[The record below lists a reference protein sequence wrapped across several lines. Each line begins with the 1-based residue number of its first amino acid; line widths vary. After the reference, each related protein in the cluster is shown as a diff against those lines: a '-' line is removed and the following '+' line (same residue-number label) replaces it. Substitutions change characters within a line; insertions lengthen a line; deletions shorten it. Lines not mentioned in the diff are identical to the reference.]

1 MIVVRAPFR
10 LPLGGGGTDLPSYY
24 HKNEGFLITA
34 AVNKYMY
41 ININEPAIVNKIKLN
56 YSKVEIVSPEEI
68 DSLQHEIVRESLKYL
83 NAIRPMEISS
93 MADLSAGTGMG
104 SSSSYTVGLLKALNA
119 MLRRDISTHDLAEEA
134 CKVEIELMGK
144 PIGKQDQYASAF
156 GGIIQLD
163 IDRLGNVKVTPLKLD
178 HEVIYEL
185 ENRLLMFYTD
195 IERDANTIL
204 DEQSKKISESKSAQ
218 LKESKISALD
228 YMDKIK
234 AIGYKIKDTLLDDD
248 VDAFGKLL
256 HEHWLTKKS
265 VSDKMSNSK
274 IDNWYD
280 LAMKNGALG
289 GKIMGAGG
297 GGFLLLCTENGKR
310 KHLRKTME
318 NAGLKYMDFKFDWE
332 GAKVLVNI

>member
-163 IDRLGNVKVTPLKLD
+163 IDRLGKVKVTPLNLD

-204 DEQSKKISESKSAQ
+204 GEQSKKISESKS
-218 LKESKISALD
+218 KESKISALD

-248 VDAFGKLL
+248 IDAFGKLL

-265 VSDKMSNSK
+265 VSDKMSTSK
-274 IDNWYD
+274 IDNWYE

-297 GGFLLLCTENGKR
+297 GGFLLLCTKNGKR

>member
-24 HKNEGFLITA
+24 QKNEGFLITA
-34 AVNKYMY
+34 AVNKYMF

-56 YSKVEIVSPEEI
+56 YSKVEIISPEEI
-68 DSLQHEIVRESLKYL
+68 HKLQHEIVRESLKYL

-93 MADLSAGTGMG
+93 MADLAAGTGMG
-104 SSSSYTVGLLKALNA
+104 SSSSYTVGLLKGLNA

-144 PIGKQDQYASAF
+144 PIGKQDQYAAAY

-163 IDRLGNVKVTPLKLD
+163 IDRLGNVKVTPLNLD

-195 IERDANTIL
+195 MERDANKIL
-204 DEQSKKISESKSAQ
+204 GEQSKKISESKIT
-218 LKESKISALD
+218 KEKSSALD

-234 AIGYKIKDTLLDDD
+234 DIGYKIKQTLLDDD
-248 VDAFGKLL
+248 IDSFGKLL

-265 VSDKMSNSK
+265 VSTKMSNSK

-280 LAMKNGALG
+280 LAMQNGALG

-297 GGFLLLCTENGKR
+297 GGFLLLCTKNGKR

>member
-204 DEQSKKISESKSAQ
+204 GEQSKKISESKSAQ
-218 LKESKISALD
+218 SKESKISALD